1 MKLSEIL
8 QLKEAGYSAEE
19 IQALASVITE
29 EPEPAPVP
37 APAQNNYDD
46 RFAAIEEQ
54 MKQMSDLIQKSA
66 IRSTNITNTDQ
77 AAQPSL
83 LSIANTILGGK
94 ES

>member
-29 EPEPAPVP
+29 EPEPVQAPAPV
-37 APAQNNYDD
+37 QNNYDE

-54 MKQMSDLIQKSA
+54 MKQMTDLIQKSA
-66 IRSTNITNTDQ
+66 IRSSDIKTDQ
-77 AAQPSL
+77 AALPSL

-94 ES
+94 DQ

>member
-29 EPEPAPVP
+29 EPEQPVQPAASVP
-37 APAQNNYDD
+37 NYDEK
-46 RFAAIEEQ
+46 FAAIEDQ
-54 MKQMSDLIQKSA
+54 MKQMAELIQRSA
-66 IRSTNITNTDQ
+66 IRSSDIKTDP

>member
-29 EPEPAPVP
+29 EPEPVQTPA
-37 APAQNNYDD
+37 APAVNYDD
-46 RFAAIEEQ
+46 RFKALEDQITQ
-54 MKQMSDLIQKSA
+54 LNDVIQKQA
-66 IRSTNITNTDQ
+66 IRSSDIKTDA

-94 ES
+94 DS